1 MPTIQS
7 ISYVKAHFAQVID
20 EVTSSRQPV
29 FITQNG
35 NGTAVIQ
42 DHYTYQRTQDALAM
56 LKLMAMGQADA
67 AAGRTIPQDEVFRG
81 IRKELAARKA
91 AEGRADG
98 KKRKRA

>member
-7 ISYVKAHFAQVID
+7 ISYVKAHFAEVIG
-20 EVTSSRQPV
+20 EVTETRQPV

-67 AAGRTIPQDEVFRG
+67 AAGRTMSQEDVFRG
-81 IRKELAARKA
+81 IRKELADRKA
-91 AEGRADG
+91 GERKADG